1 MKRTLGT
8 NYSELKIQAKACQ
21 FIWNKY
27 PQTRYCLYH
36 VANEA
41 KRSPVE
47 WGMLKAA
54 GFINGIQDMHFVWS
68 GNTYRIEMKT
78 ETGIIS
84 DDQKIVHAA
93 HMTQLSPTY
102 ILRTSEDLVTLIGD
116 IVKGFDLTY
125 WTAFISPFCK
135 PEMLQ
140 TYIEQRNAN
149 KPINR
154 LKKG

>member
-1 MKRTLGT
+1 MIPKSHL
-8 NYSELKIQAKACQ
+8 SELKIQANACQ

-41 KRSPVE
+41 QRSPVE

-54 GFINGIQDMHFVWS
+54 GFINGIQDMHFVWF

-84 DDQKIVHAA
+84 PDQKVVHAA
-93 HMTQLSPTY
+93 HMAQLCPTY
-102 ILRTSEDLVTLIGD
+102 VFRTAENLITFVGD
-116 IVKGFDLTY
+116 IVQGYELGY
-125 WTAFISPFCK
+125 WSTFISPYCK

-140 TYIEQRNAN
+140 TYIDERNAIKN
-149 KPINR
+149 SHKR
-154 LKKG
+154 